1 MRKYECT
8 YILDPGL
15 AEEEQEP
22 IIDRFKNLIGENGG
36 AVEAV
41 DKWERRRLAYEVK
54 GRREGVYVVM
64 NFSGEPSTEAEL
76 GRVMGI
82 SDDILR
88 HLIVRTDQK

>member
-15 AEEEQEP
+15 ADEQQEP
-22 IIDRFKNLIGENGG
+22 IIDRFKTLVGDNGG
-36 AVEAV
+36 TVEAV

-54 GRREGVYVVM
+54 GKREGVYVVM
-64 NFSGEPSTEAEL
+64 NFSGEPQTEAEL
-76 GRVMGI
+76 GRVLGI
-82 SDDILR
+82 SEGILR